1 MQIIAAVVS
10 SMLWSP
16 SLPKVFVRA
25 IAFISGVFTVN
36 IPGFLSSVDCVGG
49 DSGGMSP
56 YSKWWIE
63 MSIPLFILTIFV
75 VWSRCL
81 RKGSAAKNAVVESGV
96 QVGFVWLFETI
107 VTTNLKIYD
116 CHGVPPGAKLIL
128 DPEVLCIDVTGGQI
142 VSALILG
149 LYIVVPYSY
158 FARKLF
164 RSEKVGFLFEWATE
178 DYKSNALNSL
188 TNFGKIFPRGFE
200 IWNIFTRLIVMVGS
214 TVMYA
219 EGRSM
224 VLVIIMGTSLF
235 VHLTA
240 RPYKD
245 KESNRLAIMFCV
257 CDLIGAVSALI
268 GNSLGE
274 ESTAV
279 VALQLLYV
287 LAILIIL
294 LVVVRTLFNT
304 LRERLLALNKGTE
317 NTNAKDMFAG
327 YSSNEKKFLF
337 PVLLVVW
344 VCTKIFHRFSKE
356 AQNVASK
363 IVKIIPTELIH
374 LKPKE
379 EKESDLS
386 GGNTTQPA
394 NPVVLVQQQQQQQQQ
409 QHF

>member
-1 MQIIAAVVS
+1 
-10 SMLWSP
+10 
-16 SLPKVFVRA
+16 
-25 IAFISGVFTVN
+25 
-36 IPGFLSSVDCVGG
+36 
-49 DSGGMSP
+49 
-56 YSKWWIE
+56 

-379 EKESDLS
+379 EKESEDE
-386 GGNTTQPA
+386 
-394 NPVVLVQQQQQQQQQ
+394 
-409 QHF
+409 

>member
-1 MQIIAAVVS
+1 
-10 SMLWSP
+10 MLWSP

-158 FARKLF
+158 FA
-164 RSEKVGFLFEWATE
+164 
-178 DYKSNALNSL
+178 
-188 TNFGKIFPRGFE
+188 
-200 IWNIFTRLIVMVGS
+200 
-214 TVMYA
+214 
-219 EGRSM
+219 
-224 VLVIIMGTSLF
+224 
-235 VHLTA
+235 
-240 RPYKD
+240 
-245 KESNRLAIMFCV
+245 
-257 CDLIGAVSALI
+257 
-268 GNSLGE
+268 
-274 ESTAV
+274 
-279 VALQLLYV
+279 
-287 LAILIIL
+287 
-294 LVVVRTLFNT
+294 
-304 LRERLLALNKGTE
+304 
-317 NTNAKDMFAG
+317 
-327 YSSNEKKFLF
+327 
-337 PVLLVVW
+337 
-344 VCTKIFHRFSKE
+344 SK
-356 AQNVASK
+356 
-363 IVKIIPTELIH
+363 
-374 LKPKE
+374 
-379 EKESDLS
+379 
-386 GGNTTQPA
+386 
-394 NPVVLVQQQQQQQQQ
+394 
-409 QHF
+409 